1 MTSAREVTELLNQW
15 AGGDQAAGERV
26 LPLVYGE
33 LRRIAR
39 RSMKRQGSS
48 HAPEC
53 GNARAAESRAPNSL
67 GSRRGPHGGG
77 ARGRECTDSIA
88 APAPRRT
95 GPLGVHALNSF
106 ADSATSPALSPDG
119 RMLAFIQG
127 EHTFGGPG
135 QIYVKLLPN
144 GEPVQ
149 LTHDDLNKRG
159 SPKFSPD
166 GARLA
171 YAAFKPGSTWDTWV
185 VPVLAGQPRLFLANR
200 YGPPGVSW
208 SPDGKFLYLNLQG
221 SIYAIPLRPGQM
233 LPIPA
238 SGFNRRKMWLP
249 CRARG

>member
-1 MTSAREVTELLNQW
+1 MRQSAETRAPQSP
-15 AGGDQAAGERV
+15 A
-26 LPLVYGE
+26 
-33 LRRIAR
+33 RRIRWAAAAVLMAVALAAASALIVLRLQRPDVAAR
-39 RSMKRQGSS
+39 LEYTQ
-48 HAPEC
+48 
-53 GNARAAESRAPNSL
+53 L
-67 GSRRGPHGGG
+67 
-77 ARGRECTDSIA
+77 T
-88 APAPRRT
+88 
-95 GPLGVHALNSF
+95 SF

-119 RMLAFIQG
+119 RMLAFIRG

-159 SPKFSPD
+159 SPKFSPG